1 MPPTMYK
8 TGKKRSRSRSN
19 SRSFDRSRSTSRS
32 RRSRSSSRYDGF
44 LHSGRSRTTGSRV
57 ESYLSKFQNADHLG
71 FYDGRYIP
79 TSYSY
84 RGTRAGRVR
93 KFLGE
98 QRSKNKS
105 KYRMSFGPHTWP
117 RKSPEEDK
125 MISAL
130 GKSHER
136 KSPRSRRSSPLD
148 E

>member
-1 MPPTMYK
+1 MPRSSYMIPNSR
-8 TGKKRSRSRSN
+8 KRSRSRS
-19 SRSFDRSRSTSRS
+19 RSSRSRSRSSRS
-32 RRSRSSSRYDGF
+32 RSRSSSRYDGL
-44 LHSGRSRTTGSRV
+44 LHSGRSRNTAERM
-57 ESYLSKFQNADHLG
+57 ESYISKFNNADHLG

-84 RGTRAGRVR
+84 RGERAGRVR
-93 KFLGE
+93 RFKQE
-98 QRSKNKS
+98 QLSKNKS
-105 KYRMSFGPHTWP
+105 KYRMSVGPRTWP

-136 KSPRSRRSSPLD
+136 KSPRSRRNSPLD